1 MIKARNVNKSFG
13 DYKALDGLS
22 LNVEK
27 GSVYGL
33 IGPNGAGK
41 TTFIKT
47 LMGIYRTNGGEILVD
62 GEQIYENAQKKQE
75 MIYVSDD
82 LYFFPA
88 YTIEDTAK
96 FYSGIYPNWNWETFE
111 SLKAIFK
118 IDVKRKPRR
127 LSKGMQKQVAFWLG
141 LCAEPKIMV
150 LDEPIDG
157 LDPVMRRNT
166 WSLVLQ
172 KVAENGLT
180 VLVSSHNLREL
191 EDVCDHV
198 GIMFDGKII
207 IEKSLDDVKGNIH
220 KLQLAFQGGEIPEFS
235 GLNILHKS
243 TFGSVVNLIVKGADE
258 EIKKEIEKHNPLVF
272 DILPLTLEEIFIY
285 ELGGMGYEFENII
298 I

>member
-172 KVAENGLT
+172 KVAENGMTFRATISVSLRTYATTSELCLT
-180 VLVSSHNLREL
+180 
-191 EDVCDHV
+191 
-198 GIMFDGKII
+198 
-207 IEKSLDDVKGNIH
+207 EK
-220 KLQLAFQGGEIPEFS
+220 
-235 GLNILHKS
+235 
-243 TFGSVVNLIVKGADE
+243 
-258 EIKKEIEKHNPLVF
+258 
-272 DILPLTLEEIFIY
+272 
-285 ELGGMGYEFENII
+285 
-298 I
+298 